1 MEPLTTVPEV
11 AKGLDFEL
19 EDGADRIAAVAIED
33 LSDDARFYGS
43 ATWLTPATTPPQVCR
58 LVRRAVIRYMKN
70 YEGYVQS
77 RAGDETLVWTDLGEE
92 AGSPEFTEREK
103 SVLATTASGRPT
115 TLHTAGIS
123 AWGTSA
129 SPYPVGLVPTGVDS
143 KPFPLFASEDGP
155 W

>member
-19 EDGADRIAAVAIED
+19 DNGADKIATVAIED
-33 LSDDARFYGS
+33 LSDDARLYGS
-43 ATWLTPATTPPQVCR
+43 ATWLTPATTPPQICR

-77 RAGDETLVWTDLGEE
+77 RAGDETLVWTDLKDE
-92 AGSPEFTEREK
+92 AGSPFFTDREIK
-103 SVLATTASGRPT
+103 VLAITAKGRAT
-115 TLHTAGIS
+115 TLQTAGIS

-129 SPYPVGLVPTGVDS
+129 NPYPVGLVPTGVGS